1 MSSIVWISSLLQ
13 PPDVASDKDGPLGYG
28 STPGD
33 WPQTAPLRLGQED
46 WEGTGDLPLAWRDQV
61 MNRQRPYGDSHM
73 RDLGGLG
80 SLGLLAASGTWVH
93 MLRGAWASGLL
104 VKVDS
109 FKCLDMLP

>member
-33 WPQTAPLRLGQED
+33 WPQTAPLSLGQED

-61 MNRQRPYGDSHM
+61 MNRQRP
-73 RDLGGLG
+73 
-80 SLGLLAASGTWVH
+80 
-93 MLRGAWASGLL
+93 
-104 VKVDS
+104 
-109 FKCLDMLP
+109 